1 MQDFIKKALIG
12 TILLLL
18 LVAVFW
24 KTLTATA
31 FWGLAL
37 YQTKDHSATRL
48 TPEVA
53 LPLRTDTHTAS
64 STMYSS
70 VYIPHHFAQT
80 DVLPASD
87 GIRTVFSDR
96 RSPAYYLIAPMGAYK
111 DGFLAGR
118 AELSTDDLAV
128 FCSELTTILTTDP
141 CESDRTF
148 IATVM
153 ETSTH
158 TARLFS
164 SPTHKNTAA
173 TFLLL
178 KSVYAPGATSK
189 IVPFRSDQISGYLAY
204 DQLDSIAYFFD
215 TNETGYEI
223 VFVHMDQAEI
233 ESVLASITNDG

>member
-24 KTLTATA
+24 KALTATA

-48 TPEVA
+48 TPEAA
-53 LPLRTDTHTAS
+53 LPLRTDTQTAS

-96 RSPAYYLIAPMGAYK
+96 QSPAYYLIAPMGAYK
-111 DGFLAGR
+111 DGFLAGQ
-118 AELSTDDLAV
+118 AALSTDDLAV
-128 FCSELTTILTTDP
+128 FCSELATILTTDP
-141 CESDRTF
+141 CHSDRSF
-148 IATVM
+148 LSTVM
-153 ETSTH
+153 NTSTH
-158 TARLFS
+158 TAGLFS
-164 SPTHKNTAA
+164 SPARKNAAA

-178 KSVYAPGATSK
+178 KSVYVSGATTS
-189 IVPFRSDQISGYLAY
+189 ITPFRSDHISGYLAY
-204 DQLDSIAYFFD
+204 DPADSIAYVFD
-215 TNETGYEI
+215 SNETGYEI

-233 ESVLASITNDG
+233 ETILAGITNDG